1 MFVESAFITKE
12 FREEQIP
19 VLENVTS
26 LCVVN
31 KGTSIATINGVVIY
45 PTQKQIL
52 IVPDGTYSK
61 VQLVVNYT
69 NTNIKGDI
77 PTKKDRNIEIDGDIK
92 THESL
97 RREIPTKKGIRISEQ
112 NKILLIYKKLI

>member
-26 LCVVN
+26 LSVVN
-31 KGTSIATINGVVIY
+31 KGTSIVSINGVLIY

-61 VQLVVNYT
+61 VQLEVNYEVT
-69 NTNIKGDI
+69 SN
-77 PTKKDRNIEIDGDIK
+77 R
-92 THESL
+92 
-97 RREIPTKKGIRISEQ
+97 KKGISEQ

>member
-19 VLENVTS
+19 ILENVTS

-31 KGTSIATINGVVIY
+31 KGTSIAQVNGVLIY

-52 IVPDGTYSK
+52 VVPDGTYSK
-61 VQLVVNYT
+61 VQLEVNYIDT
-69 NTNIKGDI
+69 NNSIKGYT
-77 PTKKDRNIEIDGDIK
+77 PK
-92 THESL
+92 
-97 RREIPTKKGIRISEQ
+97 

>member
-19 VLENVTS
+19 ILENVTS
-26 LCVVN
+26 LYVVN
-31 KGTSIATINGVVIY
+31 KGISIVSINGVLIY

-61 VQLVVNYT
+61 VQLEVNYQVT
-69 NTNIKGDI
+69 SN
-77 PTKKDRNIEIDGDIK
+77 R
-92 THESL
+92 
-97 RREIPTKKGIRISEQ
+97 KKGFSEQ

>member
-1 MFVESAFITKE
+1 MFVESAFITRE

-26 LCVVN
+26 LCIVN
-31 KGTSIATINGVVIY
+31 KGTSIANINGVLIY

-61 VQLVVNYT
+61 VQLEVKYT
-69 NTNIKGDI
+69 DTNNG
-77 PTKKDRNIEIDGDIK
+77 
-92 THESL
+92 
-97 RREIPTKKGIRISEQ
+97 KKGYTPT

>member
-19 VLENVTS
+19 ILENVTS
-26 LCVVN
+26 LSVVN
-31 KGTSIATINGVVIY
+31 KGTSIVTINGVLIY

-61 VQLVVNYT
+61 VQLEVNYT
-69 NTNIKGDI
+69 VTSN
-77 PTKKDRNIEIDGDIK
+77 R
-92 THESL
+92 
-97 RREIPTKKGIRISEQ
+97 KKGISEQ

>member
-19 VLENVTS
+19 ILENVTS
-26 LCVVN
+26 LSVVN
-31 KGTSIATINGVVIY
+31 KGTSIVSINGVLIY

-61 VQLVVNYT
+61 VQLEVNYEVT
-69 NTNIKGDI
+69 SE
-77 PTKKDRNIEIDGDIK
+77 R
-92 THESL
+92 
-97 RREIPTKKGIRISEQ
+97 KKGISEQ

>member
-19 VLENVTS
+19 ILENVTS
-26 LCVVN
+26 LSVVN
-31 KGTSIATINGVVIY
+31 KGTSIVSINGVLIY

-61 VQLVVNYT
+61 VQLEVNYT
-69 NTNIKGDI
+69 VTSN
-77 PTKKDRNIEIDGDIK
+77 R
-92 THESL
+92 
-97 RREIPTKKGIRISEQ
+97 KKGISEQ

>member
-19 VLENVTS
+19 ILENVTS

-31 KGTSIATINGVVIY
+31 KGTSIAQVNGVLIY

-52 IVPDGTYSK
+52 VVPDGTFSK
-61 VQLVVNYT
+61 VQLEVIYT
-69 NTNIKGDI
+69 DTN
-77 PTKKDRNIEIDGDIK
+77 N
-92 THESL
+92 S
-97 RREIPTKKGIRISEQ
+97 KKGYTPK

>member
-19 VLENVTS
+19 ILENVTS
-26 LCVVN
+26 LCIVN
-31 KGTSIATINGVVIY
+31 KGTSIAQVNGVLIY

-52 IVPDGTYSK
+52 VVPDGTYSK
-61 VQLVVNYT
+61 VQLEVNYIDT
-69 NTNIKGDI
+69 NNSSIKGYT
-77 PTKKDRNIEIDGDIK
+77 PK
-92 THESL
+92 
-97 RREIPTKKGIRISEQ
+97 

>member
-1 MFVESAFITKE
+1 MFVESAFITRE

-31 KGTSIATINGVVIY
+31 KGTSIAQVNGVLIY

-52 IVPDGTYSK
+52 VVPDGTYSK
-61 VQLVVNYT
+61 VQLEVIYT
-69 NTNIKGDI
+69 DTNNS
-77 PTKKDRNIEIDGDIK
+77 KKDYTLK
-92 THESL
+92 
-97 RREIPTKKGIRISEQ
+97 

>member
-1 MFVESAFITKE
+1 MFVESAFITRE

-31 KGTSIATINGVVIY
+31 KGTSIATINGVIIY

-61 VQLVVNYT
+61 VQLEVIYS
-69 NTNIKGDI
+69 NTYI
-77 PTKKDRNIEIDGDIK
+77 
-92 THESL
+92 
-97 RREIPTKKGIRISEQ
+97 KKGISEQ

>member
-1 MFVESAFITKE
+1 MFVESAFITRE

-19 VLENVTS
+19 VLENATS
-26 LCVVN
+26 LCIVN
-31 KGTSIATINGVVIY
+31 KGTSIANINGVLIY

-61 VQLVVNYT
+61 VQLEVKYT
-69 NTNIKGDI
+69 DTN
-77 PTKKDRNIEIDGDIK
+77 N
-92 THESL
+92 S
-97 RREIPTKKGIRISEQ
+97 KKGYTPA

>member
-1 MFVESAFITKE
+1 MFVESAFIIKE

-19 VLENVTS
+19 ILENVTS

-31 KGTSIATINGVVIY
+31 KGSSIAQINGVLIY

-52 IVPDGTYSK
+52 VVPDGTYSK
-61 VQLVVNYT
+61 VQLEVKYEVT
-69 NTNIKGDI
+69 
-77 PTKKDRNIEIDGDIK
+77 TKR
-92 THESL
+92 
-97 RREIPTKKGIRISEQ
+97 KKGISEQ

>member
-26 LCVVN
+26 LSVVN
-31 KGTSIATINGVVIY
+31 KGTSIVSINGVLIY

-61 VQLVVNYT
+61 VQLEVKYIET
-69 NTNIKGDI
+69 NNSIKGYT
-77 PTKKDRNIEIDGDIK
+77 PK
-92 THESL
+92 
-97 RREIPTKKGIRISEQ
+97 

>member
-19 VLENVTS
+19 ILENVTS
-26 LCVVN
+26 LCIVN
-31 KGTSIATINGVVIY
+31 KGSSIAQINGVMIY

-52 IVPDGTYSK
+52 VVPDGTYSK
-61 VQLVVNYT
+61 VQLEVNYIET
-69 NTNIKGDI
+69 NNSIKGYT
-77 PTKKDRNIEIDGDIK
+77 PK
-92 THESL
+92 
-97 RREIPTKKGIRISEQ
+97 

>member
-19 VLENVTS
+19 ILENVTS
-26 LCVVN
+26 LSVVN
-31 KGTSIATINGVVIY
+31 KGTSIAIINGVLIY

-61 VQLVVNYT
+61 VQLEVNYEVT
-69 NTNIKGDI
+69 S
-77 PTKKDRNIEIDGDIK
+77 DR
-92 THESL
+92 
-97 RREIPTKKGIRISEQ
+97 KKGISEQ

>member
-12 FREEQIP
+12 FKEEQIP
-19 VLENVTS
+19 ILENVTS
-26 LCVVN
+26 LSVVN
-31 KGTSIATINGVVIY
+31 KGTSVAIINGVSIH

-61 VQLVVNYT
+61 VQLDVSYIFT
-69 NTNIKGDI
+69 GK
-77 PTKKDRNIEIDGDIK
+77 R
-92 THESL
+92 
-97 RREIPTKKGIRISEQ
+97 KKGFSEQ

>member
-19 VLENVTS
+19 ILENVTS
-26 LCVVN
+26 LSVVN
-31 KGTSIATINGVVIY
+31 KGTSIVSINGVLIY

-61 VQLVVNYT
+61 VQLEVNYQVT
-69 NTNIKGDI
+69 SN
-77 PTKKDRNIEIDGDIK
+77 R
-92 THESL
+92 
-97 RREIPTKKGIRISEQ
+97 KKGISEQ